1 MKPYVA
7 LLLAIVPIAF
17 AGCSGLNYFL
27 YPYTEHGKCIDACER
42 EYPEKFQ
49 AHMLEMCKAR
59 CHRELGK
66 ESSDQAQSAA
76 SGRYKP
82 PVQSLDV
89 QKDKD
94 RIFPKQ

>member
-1 MKPYVA
+1 MKIYVA
-7 LLLAIVPIAF
+7 VALVMIAIVF
-17 AGCSGLNYFL
+17 VGCSVVNNLL

-42 EYPEKFQ
+42 EYPEKSQ

-59 CHRELGK
+59 CHREFSR
-66 ESSDQAQSAA
+66 ESSEQTQSTVP
-76 SGRYKP
+76 GRYKP
-82 PVQSLDV
+82 PLQPLDL